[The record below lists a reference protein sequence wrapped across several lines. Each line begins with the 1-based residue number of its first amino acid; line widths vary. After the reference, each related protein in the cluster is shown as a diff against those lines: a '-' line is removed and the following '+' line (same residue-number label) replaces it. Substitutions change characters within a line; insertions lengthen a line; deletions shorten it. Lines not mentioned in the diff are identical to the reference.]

1 MTPEDGFVASLN
13 MCVHMMFICVAQR
26 MKIELLSYECEAEG
40 TVQDRLDRTSVF
52 TKLILRPRI
61 VVRNST
67 EEKVRQA
74 MQLARKFSL
83 IAESIRP
90 DVVIE
95 PEITIKH

>member
-13 MCVHMMFICVAQR
+13 MCVHMMFIWVAER

-52 TKLILRPRI
+52 TKIILKPRI
-61 VVRNST
+61 VVRMST
-67 EEKVRQA
+67 EEKVKQA

-83 IAESIRP
+83 VAESIRP
-90 DVVIE
+90 EVVIE
-95 PEITIKH
+95 PEIAIKG